1 MATARSSAGPAE
13 DGPRSKGV
21 AGRGGEGNG
30 TAAVPFPESGRRV
43 ARARH
48 SLRRSSVRFAHG
60 GVDR

>member
-21 AGRGGEGNG
+21 AGGEGNG